1 MGNEQIISKGFY
13 QFSQI
18 NNFISVKNYILMRKD
33 NNICLALRFSNDTE
47 YTFDHVSFCVI
58 QLNAEGKAI
67 GKTQVKYDNMNFE
80 AGSIYTPQN
89 AVIVDPMCVDFRIQ
103 FYEATSDYYRYVVRR
118 KKVLVYYDRKI
129 AYEKKDERPFVKR
142 AVTVTEEKKHVK
154 TMLTAFIAVLAIIII
169 LAANVYY
176 MLGMYIEKEP
186 DKSDDSSYKYIMQMQ
201 DQKESFYFG
210 VEYAEI

>member
-33 NNICLALRFSNDTE
+33 NDICLALRFSNDTE
-47 YTFDHVSFCVI
+47 YTFDYVSFCVI
-58 QLNAEGKAI
+58 QLNADGKVI
-67 GKTQVKYDNMNFE
+67 GKTQVNYDNMNFE
-80 AGSIYTPQN
+80 AGSTYTPQN
-89 AVIVDPMCVDFRIQ
+89 AVIVDPMCVDFKIQ

-118 KKVLVYYDRKI
+118 KRVWVYYDRKI
-129 AYEKKDERPFVKR
+129 AYEKNGERPFAKR
-142 AVTVTEEKKHVK
+142 SETVTEEKNNVK
-154 TMLTAFIAVLAIIII
+154 TGLAAFAAVLAVIII

-176 MLGMYIEKEP
+176 MLGLYIEKEN
-186 DKSDDSSYKYIMQMQ
+186 DTSGDSYNKTVMQNQ
-201 DQKESFYFG
+201 EEQESFSFG